1 MAPSLAT
8 PPLDRDE
15 PPEPAAPALE
25 AELERALLQ
34 LPPDAYR
41 DLAHDLQQAS
51 LATGFTWERR
61 DGGFDPVPLQ
71 LRPRVWTTRQCEF
84 VRHACLTVQGALARL
99 LPAWLDDAA
108 VREVLPL
115 APYEEDRIR
124 ALARSG
130 ADLGDQNLFARLDA
144 IIDPTSPT
152 WDRTLAFLEPN
163 VVGVGG
169 VRYTALGEKL
179 WAEVVRPRLGNAPIL
194 PPLDSRQLMLE
205 HLQDR
210 ARGLG
215 LRGPLRVA
223 LVEDLRDTFGTNE
236 LRLIAEYFR
245 SQGAK
250 AHHVDVRT
258 LSWDGNQ
265 LLAAG
270 QPVDLVYRFPEL
282 RELEELDV
290 GKALH
295 PLWQAFDANRVVST
309 LAGDFDHKSTFELF
323 TSARFTSHFTDAERR
338 VFARHVLWTRLM
350 KERKTDGPDG
360 AELELVPFVRR
371 HRAELVLK
379 PNRSYGGQG
388 VVIGAEVNDETWDAR
403 LHEALSQ
410 PGGWVVQRFRPLPR
424 QAFPVRRGDGWDHE
438 ELLVVCGFFATLRGV
453 TAMGRASR
461 AAIVNLTQRGASLVP
476 HVRIEG

>member
-1 MAPSLAT
+1 MAPSLAQ
-8 PPLDRDE
+8 PPLDRE
-15 PPEPAAPALE
+15 EAPAPAAPALE
-25 AELERALLQ
+25 AALESALLQ
-34 LPPDAYR
+34 LPVDAFAA
-41 DLAHDLQQAS
+41 LSQELEQAS
-51 LATGFTWERR
+51 LDSGFTWERR
-61 DGGFDPVPLQ
+61 DGGYDSVPLQ

-108 VREVLPL
+108 VREVLTL
-115 APYEEDRIR
+115 APYEEDRVR

-130 ADLGDQNLFARLDA
+130 ADLRDQNLFARLDA
-144 IIDPTSPT
+144 IIDTTSPT

-169 VRYTALGEKL
+169 VRYTALGEQL
-179 WAEVVRPRLGNAPIL
+179 WEKVVRPRLGNAPIL

-210 ARGLG
+210 ARALRLG
-215 LRGPLRVA
+215 GPLRVA
-223 LVEDLRDTFGTNE
+223 LIEDLRDTFGTNE

-245 SQGAK
+245 SHGAQ

-258 LSWDGNQ
+258 LEWDGNQ

-270 QPVDLVYRFPEL
+270 HPVDLVYRFTEL
-282 RELEELDV
+282 RELEELDD
-290 GKALH
+290 GKVLN
-295 PLWQAFDANRVVST
+295 PLWHAFDANRVVST

-323 TSARFTSHFTDAERR
+323 TSARFASHFTDAERR
-338 VFARHVLWTRLM
+338 VFARHVLWTRLV
-350 KERKTDGPDG
+350 KERRTDGPDG
-360 AELELVPFVRR
+360 DELDLAPFVRR

-388 VVIGAEVNDETWDAR
+388 VVIGAEVNDETWGAR
-403 LHEALSQ
+403 LQEALAQ

-424 QAFPVRRGDGWDHE
+424 QAFPVRRGDGWEHE

-461 AAIVNLTQRGASLVP
+461 AAVVNLTQRGASLVP
-476 HVRIEG
+476 HVRIDG